1 MTYTRAV
8 GVEQAGLPADPY
20 LMLGVSSLASRE
32 EIRHAYRGL
41 ARQLHPDANAG
52 DPETALRFAQVT
64 AAYELLRDD
73 ARRRAFD
80 LQRAAS
86 HGPRSQRVAPSP
98 TGNTSVR
105 GPGARP
111 SHRPREHE
119 PDVVRVVRDTDEL
132 AVLRTFVKLAIVAVV
147 LFVVAVGILTLRQPP
162 DCAPGMTQPCRIV
175 ESPSGG

>member
-1 MTYTRAV
+1 MDAEPV
-8 GVEQAGLPADPY
+8 GGPFDPY
-20 LMLGVSSLASRE
+20 LVLGVSSLASRE

-52 DPETALRFAQVT
+52 DPASAVRFAQAT

-80 LQRAAS
+80 LHRAAS
-86 HGPRSQRVAPSP
+86 HGPRSQRVAPAP

-111 SHRPREHE
+111 AHRPRER
-119 PDVVRVVRDTDEL
+119 DAGVVQVVRETDEL
-132 AVLRTFVKLAIVAVV
+132 AVLRTFVKLGVVAVV
-147 LFVVAVGILTLRQPP
+147 LFVIAVGILTMRQPP
-162 DCAPGMTQPCRIV
+162 DCAPGVSQPCRIV

>member
-1 MTYTRAV
+1 V
-8 GVEQAGLPADPY
+8 GVEPVGAPFDPY
-20 LMLGVSSLASRE
+20 LVLGVSSLASGE

-52 DPETALRFAQVT
+52 DPQTSIRFAQVT
-64 AAYELLRDD
+64 AAYGLLRDD

-86 HGPRSQRVAPSP
+86 HGPRSQRVAPGP
-98 TGNTSVR
+98 TGNTAVR

-111 SHRPREHE
+111 AHRPRERE
-119 PDVVRVVRDTDEL
+119 PEVVRIVRNTDEL

-147 LFVVAVGILTLRQPP
+147 LFVVAVGVLTLRPPP
-162 DCAPGMTQPCRIV
+162 DCEAGTPQPCRIV
-175 ESPSGG
+175 ESPAGG

>member
-1 MTYTRAV
+1 VAAEQV
-8 GVEQAGLPADPY
+8 GAAFDPY
-20 LMLGVSSLASRE
+20 LILGVSTLASRE

-52 DPETALRFAQVT
+52 DPTSAVRFAQAT

-111 SHRPREHE
+111 SHRPREE
-119 PDVVRVVRDTDEL
+119 PEVVRVVRSTDEL

-147 LFVVAVGILTLRQPP
+147 LFVVAVGVLTLRQPP
-162 DCAPGMTQPCRIV
+162 DCAPGVAQPCRIV
-175 ESPSGG
+175 ETPSSG